1 MLNNIQEFYN
11 ILPLVIIGAG
21 IIISLIIEMFRKE
34 SESILS
40 WISVVVFLATA
51 FYSLATVNSV
61 SVVMQNMLATG
72 GIVNIF
78 YFIFSFGAALVCL
91 LSMDY
96 MKKYGAS
103 YSEFYLLVQT
113 SVLGMMLM
121 AGAKDL
127 FTIFLGLELMSIS
140 FYALAGLNR
149 KKLSANEASL
159 KYFLLGAFATGFTV
173 YGIALI
179 YGTAG
184 TTSIEGLIARFSL
197 LSGNF
202 LFVTGILLFLI
213 GFSFKIAAFPFHM
226 WVPDVYEGSATTI
239 SGLFSTG
246 GKAAAFSAIIVTLGT
261 VFSTV
266 SPHIFTPYLAV
277 ISVLSMLFGSIVA
290 IVQDNIKRMLAYSSI
305 AHAGYML
312 IGLAAGNFDG
322 IAGII
327 FYLTAYTFMNLGA
340 FGIVSI
346 VEGEDET
353 NLSIRSYAGLGSRRP
368 LLAALLSIFMFSLA
382 GIPPFAGFF
391 GKYYVFIS
399 AIESGLTWLAIVGV
413 VSSVISVYFYLRI
426 VVLMYFRDAEQEIST
441 SQTSTG
447 LLAVIISVLLV
458 IILGISPGSIIG
470 LISSFLS

>member
-21 IIISLIIEMFRKE
+21 ILVSLVIEMFKKE
-34 SESILS
+34 SETLLS
-40 WISVVVFLATA
+40 WVSVITFIAAAL
-51 FYSLATVNSV
+51 YSLVTVNSV
-61 SVVMQNMLATG
+61 SVVMQNMVATG
-72 GIVNIF
+72 GTVNIF
-78 YFIFSFGAALVCL
+78 YFIFTFGAALVCL

-96 MKKYGAS
+96 LKKYGA
-103 YSEFYLLVQT
+103 YYGEFYLLVQC

-149 KKLSANEASL
+149 KRYTANEASL

-184 TTSIEGLIARFSL
+184 STSIEALVTRFSQ
-197 LSGNF
+197 LSGDF
-202 LFVTGILLFLI
+202 LFITGILLFLI

-261 VFSTV
+261 IFSTAT
-266 SPHIFTPYLAV
+266 PHIFTPYLAA

-312 IGLAAGNFDG
+312 IGFAAGSFDG

-346 VEGEDET
+346 IEGENEA
-353 NLSIRSYAGLGSRRP
+353 NLSINSYAGLGSRRP
-368 LLAALLSIFMFSLA
+368 LLAAFLSIIMFSLA

-399 AIESGLTWLAIVGV
+399 AIQSGLTWLAIVGV
-413 VSSVISVYFYLRI
+413 ISSVISVYFYLRI
-426 VVLMYFRDAEQEIST
+426 VVLMYFRDAEQEIT
-441 SQTSTG
+441 SAQTSTG

-458 IILGISPGSIIG
+458 IVLGIAPGSIIG

>member
-1 MLNNIQEFYN
+1 MLNSIQEFYN
-11 ILPLVIIGAG
+11 IMPLVIVGAG
-21 IIISLIIEMFRKE
+21 ILISLLVEMFRKE
-34 SESILS
+34 SQTAVS
-40 WISVVVFLATA
+40 WISVLIFLAAA

-72 GIVNIF
+72 GTVNIF
-78 YFIFSFGAALVCL
+78 YFIFTFGAALVCL

-96 MKKYGAS
+96 LKKYGAD
-103 YSEFYLLVQT
+103 YGEFYLLVQC

-140 FYALAGLNR
+140 FYALAGINR
-149 KKLSANEASL
+149 KRISANEASL

-179 YGTAG
+179 YGSAG
-184 TTSIEGLIARFSL
+184 TTSIEVITSRFGN
-197 LSGNF
+197 LSGDF
-202 LFVTGILLFLI
+202 IFITGLLLFLV

-226 WVPDVYEGSATTI
+226 WVPDVYEGSATTV

-261 VFSTV
+261 IFSTA
-266 SPHIFTPYLAV
+266 SHLFTPYLAV
-277 ISVLSMLFGSIVA
+277 IAVLSMLFGSIVA

-312 IGLAAGNFDG
+312 IGFAAGNYDG

-327 FYLTAYTFMNLGA
+327 FYLAAYTFMNLGA

-346 VEGEDET
+346 VEGKDEA
-353 NLSIRSYAGLGSRRP
+353 NLSIRSFAGLGSRNP
-368 LLAALLSIFMFSLA
+368 LLAGLLSVFMFSLA

-391 GKYYVFIS
+391 GKYYVFIA
-399 AIESGLTWLAIVGV
+399 AIESGLTWLAVIGV
-413 VSSVISVYFYLRI
+413 ISSVISVYFYLRI
-426 VVLMYFRDAEQEIST
+426 VVLMYFKDAEEVVSP

-458 IILGISPGSIIG
+458 IILGVAPGTIIG